1 MTKHFFKSIAALVMC
16 LPMIMTSCS
25 KDDDNS
31 TTPTHNVDIVSI
43 NTAAFY
49 DKLGITDVIAETLT
63 QGLIK
68 VTDSVLV
75 YDQQGLLVARL
86 GAESTSLQTV
96 NISLRDLPDG
106 TYTLVA
112 WQTACSGTDPFWL
125 LLDADQLATVRI
137 IQLYPSTIG
146 CRNAIGLYT
155 TTVTVGSGTGTLN
168 AEIESMGS
176 IVDIRIDGL
185 TSECDYKSARLVVG
199 GEEPAIDGFYLNP
212 ARSGEDRWVF
222 SDERTED
229 SRPIGGVTPSSPIN
243 KVFTLSHG
251 EKVFNLYGTDKTT
264 NEKDSLIDAVFTLNP
279 GTVATF
285 YFDLDRIVYQPP
297 YCGPTADFAAW
308 KADRDAG
315 LLVTDPCFQWGAN
328 LQTVHNHVVSH
339 HQWWKL
345 DYEELTMEEGHG
357 WCRWYNIAKDFF
369 EYYCFE
375 TESGN
380 NLMVSMCICFD
391 PTVPVSVAN
400 ASLIL
405 QGYEYAGKIIY
416 PDQPENIYDI
426 FFSADGNIEVTTNTY
441 EEGGWQIFYQPTD
454 PEDLPL
460 IIPVN

>member
-16 LPMIMTSCS
+16 LPLCLTSCS

-31 TTPTHNVDIVSI
+31 TTPNNNVDIVSI

-49 DKLGITDVIAETLT
+49 DKLGTTDFMAESLVQGTL
-63 QGLIK
+63 K

-86 GAESTSLQTV
+86 GAESTSLQPV
-96 NISLRDLPDG
+96 NISLKDLPNG

-112 WQTACSGTDPFWL
+112 WQTATTGSEPFWML
-125 LLDADQLATVRI
+125 MDADQLATVRI
-137 IQLYPSTIG
+137 VQLYPSTISSKM
-146 CRNAIGLYT
+146 AIGMFS
-155 TTVTVGSGTGTLN
+155 TTVTVGSGSGTLN

-199 GEEPAIDGFYLNP
+199 GENPAIDGFYLNP
-212 ARSGEDRWVF
+212 DRSGEDRWVF

-264 NEKDSLIDAVFTLNP
+264 NEKDSIIDAVFTLKP
-279 GTVATF
+279 GTINTF
-285 YFDLDRIVYQPP
+285 YFNLDKPGYQPP
-297 YCGPTADFAAW
+297 YCGPMADFAAW

-315 LLVTDPCFQWGAN
+315 ILVTAPCLQWGAN
-328 LQTVHNHVVSH
+328 LQAVHNHVVSH

-357 WCRWYNIAKDFF
+357 WCRWYNIAKNFF
-369 EYYCFE
+369 EYYCFD

-380 NLMVSMCICFD
+380 NLMVAMCICFD
-391 PTVPVSVAN
+391 PTVPVNVAN